1 MKYFRITIKTL
12 LYSPLVLLAL
22 VFYLLL
28 NVFNRIMYWIST
40 FFKNVMR
47 DYIEEMKKETKNT
60 PIEGYFDRMDIDD
73 N

>member
-1 MKYFRITIKTL
+1 
-12 LYSPLVLLAL
+12 
-22 VFYLLL
+22 
-28 NVFNRIMYWIST
+28 MYWIGT